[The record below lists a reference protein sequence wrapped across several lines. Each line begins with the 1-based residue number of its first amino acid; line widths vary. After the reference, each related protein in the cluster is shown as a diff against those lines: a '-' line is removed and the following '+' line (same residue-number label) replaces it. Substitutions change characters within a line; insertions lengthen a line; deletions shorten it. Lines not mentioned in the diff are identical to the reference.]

1 MPKVSTRPL
10 WIDRFPAS
18 RSKKL
23 ASLKGEL
30 QADVV
35 VVGGGLTGCTVA
47 CVFAGAG
54 VRTILI
60 EAESL
65 GSGATGRSSGLL
77 RPDPAASFRDTQ
89 ERYGLRTARTLWQA
103 TRRAALDSAAAF
115 KRLGIRCEPATQDA
129 LTVARGSRDREKTL
143 RREFDA
149 EKAAGLDVAWLN
161 GRALAHEAAVD
172 HAVAAIKTRDGVQ
185 IDPYRAALGMAAAAR
200 QRGAELFERSPAVR
214 IRASRKFVDVRTAAG
229 AIRASAVVI
238 ATGYPPADLRGLRR
252 HFTAEHSYAIV
263 TEPMPAAMRRAAGR
277 RAASI
282 EDAEVP
288 PHTLRWMRDDSIL
301 FAGAAQREVAS
312 RSRAKVL
319 EQRMWQLMYELS
331 LLYPV
336 VSGIQPTH
344 AWDIPVSRTVDGL
357 PYLGLHRNYPR
368 HLFALGI
375 DPHRLGYS
383 WLAARILLRRFQGAS
398 DKDDEAFGFARIL

>member
-1 MPKVSTRPL
+1 MPRL
-10 WIDRFPAS
+10 R
-18 RSKKL
+18 
-23 ASLKGEL
+23 GEL

-35 VVGGGLTGCTVA
+35 VVGGGLTGCTIA

-54 VRTILI
+54 ARTILV
-60 EAESL
+60 EAETL
-65 GSGATGRSSGLL
+65 GSGVTARSSGLL

-115 KRLGIRCEPATQDA
+115 RRLGIRCDPAAAEA
-129 LTVARGSRDREKTL
+129 LTVARGSRESDRAFG
-143 RREFDA
+143 REFDA
-149 EKAAGLDVAWLN
+149 QKGAGLDVSWLN
-161 GRALAHEAAVD
+161 ARALAREAAVD
-172 HAVAAIKTRDGVQ
+172 HGVAAIKTRDGVQ

-200 QRGAELFERSPAVR
+200 DRGADLFERSPALR
-214 IRASRKFVDVRTAAG
+214 IRASRKFVDIRTAG
-229 AIRASAVVI
+229 GTVRASSVVI

-252 HFTAEHSYAIV
+252 HFTAEHAYAVV
-263 TEPMPAAMRRAAGR
+263 TQPMPAAMRKAAGR

-282 EDAEVP
+282 EDTDVP
-288 PHTLRWMRDDSIL
+288 AHTLRWLRDDSIL
-301 FAGAAQREVAS
+301 FAGGAQREVPS
-312 RSRAKVL
+312 RSRSKALK
-319 EQRMWQLMYELS
+319 QRMWQLMYELS

-344 AWDIPVSRTVDGL
+344 AWDIPIARTVDGL

-383 WLAARILLRRFQGAS
+383 WLAARILLRQFQGTPE
-398 DKDDEAFGFARIL
+398 KEDEAFGFARIL

>member
-1 MPKVSTRPL
+1 MPKVSTAPL

-18 RSKKL
+18 RRK
-23 ASLKGEL
+23 SLPRLRGEF

-35 VVGGGLTGCTVA
+35 IVGGGLTGCTAA

-54 VRTILI
+54 VRTILV
-60 EAESL
+60 EAETV
-65 GSGATGRSSGLL
+65 GGGATGRSSGLL

-115 KRLGIRCEPATQDA
+115 RRLGIRCDPLPADA
-129 LTVARGSRDREKTL
+129 LTLVRGSRDREKTL

-149 EKAAGLDVAWLN
+149 QKDAGVDVAWLTA
-161 GRALAHEAAVD
+161 RALAHEAAVD
-172 HAVAAIKTRDGVQ
+172 HGVAAIKTRDGVQ

-200 QRGAELFERSPAVR
+200 DRGAELFERSPVLR

-229 AIRASAVVI
+229 TIRASAVVV
-238 ATGYPPADLRGLRR
+238 ATNYPPADLRGLRR
-252 HFTAEHSYAIV
+252 HFTAEHSYVVV
-263 TEPMPAAMRRAAGR
+263 TEPMPAAMRKAVGR

-282 EDAEVP
+282 EDADAP

-301 FAGAAQREVAS
+301 FAGAAQRQVSS

-331 LLYPV
+331 LVYPA

-344 AWDIPVSRTVDGL
+344 AWEIPVSRTLDGL

-375 DPHRLGYS
+375 DPHRLGHC
-383 WLAARILLRRFQGAS
+383 WLAARILLRRFQGAPE
-398 DKDDEAFGFARIL
+398 KEDEALSFARIL